1 MRRTSLT
8 SSEASESRPCRL
20 PEGLPRRVEGAGR
33 RSDDER
39 QARSKKK
46 KENNK
51 TRRDGFVYSAAP
63 KVEAIRRD

>member
-1 MRRTSLT
+1 MRGTSLT
-8 SSEASESRPCRL
+8 SGEASEGRPCRL
-20 PEGLPRRVEGAGR
+20 PEGLPRRWRDGR
-33 RSDDER
+33 GSDDER
-39 QARSKKK
+39 HVQK